1 MLPLTRF
8 AYDKVR
14 RRAVRLEQVQGA
26 MVMPTVASHA
36 KSDFRPVLMACCLAM
51 LAVGDN
57 STAIMA
63 ALPAMTGSLQ
73 LGRAEVEWVVN
84 AYLLTAAI
92 FIIVGGDAADQ
103 FGARRS
109 SIAGIAL
116 FALASLITALAPA
129 GFVVVGARGLQG
141 LGAAFAVAG
150 TLAAVT
156 EAAPD
161 SRRAE
166 AIGAWTGFLMLGFS
180 IGPLVGGAVTHYAG
194 WRFIFWLN
202 VVAMVPAALLLLLH
216 PGTGGR
222 RTASMDW
229 VGLGVLAVFMVTLI
243 AGLQALAHVRINP
256 QAAIIPLA
264 LAVIAFAG
272 LIWTETRRRQ
282 PLVDFGLFSNR
293 NFAIAAGLLFLV
305 MFDIM
310 TLLLYYNLFAQSA
323 GGLGMSAVAAGL
335 SLLPL
340 SVALFGFARAA
351 PWLGMKIGVR
361 RMLTGG
367 SLLLALGCA
376 IIWLSLQIEAKF
388 ALLLPGLFVA
398 GAGIALIYAS
408 APRLGLATLP
418 QLQAGKGSG
427 LLNSCSFLGGTV
439 GVTFGGIV
447 FTLTGFSGVLV
458 LLGVSAL
465 ASAALCL
472 RLHVD

>member
-1 MLPLTRF
+1 
-8 AYDKVR
+8 
-14 RRAVRLEQVQGA
+14 LEQAEGA
-26 MVMPTVASHA
+26 VVMPVASNT
-36 KSDFRPVLMACCLAM
+36 KSDLASVLVACCLAM

-63 ALPAMTGSLQ
+63 ALPDMKGSLQ
-73 LGRAEVEWVVN
+73 LGPAEVEWVVN

-92 FIIVGGDAADQ
+92 FIIVGGGAADQ
-103 FGARRS
+103 LGARRS
-109 SIAGIAL
+109 SVAGIAL
-116 FALASLITALAPA
+116 FALASLIIALAPA
-129 GFVVVGARGLQG
+129 GPVVVGARALQG

-150 TLAAVT
+150 TLAAVS

-161 SRRAE
+161 SKRAE

-202 VVAMVPAALLLLLH
+202 VVAMVPAALMLLRH
-216 PGTGGR
+216 PGAGGR
-222 RTASMDW
+222 RAISMDW
-229 VGLGVLAVFMVTLI
+229 GGLGILAIFMVTLI
-243 AGLQALAHVRINP
+243 SGLQALAHVRINP
-256 QAAIIPLA
+256 LAAIVPLA
-264 LAVIAFAG
+264 LAVIAFAA
-272 LIWTETRRRQ
+272 LIRTETRRPQ
-282 PLVDFGLFSNR
+282 PLVDFALFSNR

-323 GGLGMSAVAAGL
+323 DGLGMSAIAAGL

-340 SVALFGFARAA
+340 SIALFAFARAA
-351 PWLGMKIGVR
+351 PSIGMWIGMR
-361 RMLTGG
+361 RMLTSG
-367 SLLLALGCA
+367 SLLLAVGCA
-376 IIWLSLQIEAKF
+376 MLFLSFQVEARF
-388 ALLLPGLFVA
+388 AILMPGLFVA
-398 GAGIALIYAS
+398 GVGIALIYAS

-427 LLNSCSFLGGTV
+427 MLNSCSFLGGTV

-447 FTLTGFSGVLV
+447 FALSGLPGVLV

-472 RLHVD
+472 RLKAE

>member
-1 MLPLTRF
+1 
-8 AYDKVR
+8 
-14 RRAVRLEQVQGA
+14 
-26 MVMPTVASHA
+26 MPAASNT
-36 KSDFRPVLMACCLAM
+36 KSDLASVLIACCLAM

-63 ALPAMTGSLQ
+63 ALPDMKASLQ
-73 LGRAEVEWVVN
+73 LGPAEVEWVVN

-92 FIIVGGDAADQ
+92 FIIVGGGAADQ
-103 FGARRS
+103 LGARRS
-109 SIAGIAL
+109 SVAGIAL
-116 FALASLITALAPA
+116 FALASLIIALAPT
-129 GFVVVGARGLQG
+129 GPVVVGARALQG

-150 TLAAVT
+150 TLAAVS

-161 SRRAE
+161 SKRAE

-180 IGPLVGGAVTHYAG
+180 IGPLIGGAVTHYAG

-202 VVAMVPAALLLLLH
+202 VAAMVPAALMLQRH
-216 PGTGGR
+216 PGAGGR
-222 RTASMDW
+222 RAISMDW
-229 VGLGVLAVFMVTLI
+229 VGLGILAVFMVTLI
-243 AGLQALAHVRINP
+243 SGLQALAHVRTNP
-256 QAAIIPLA
+256 LAAIVPLA
-264 LAVIAFAG
+264 LAVMAFIA
-272 LIWTETRRRQ
+272 LIRTETRRPQ
-282 PLVDFGLFSNR
+282 PLVDFALFANR

-323 GGLGMSAVAAGL
+323 DGLDMSAIAAGL

-340 SVALFGFARAA
+340 SIALFAFARAA
-351 PWLGMKIGVR
+351 PMIAMRIGVR

-367 SLLLALGCA
+367 SLLLAVGCA
-376 IIWLSLQIEAKF
+376 IVWLSFQTNAKF
-388 ALLLPGLFVA
+388 AALMPGLFVA
-398 GAGIALIYAS
+398 GAGIAVIYAS

-427 LLNSCSFLGGTV
+427 MLNSCSFLGGTV

-447 FTLTGFSGVLV
+447 FALAGFSGVLV
-458 LLGVSAL
+458 LLGISAL

-472 RLHVD
+472 RLRAE

>member
-1 MLPLTRF
+1 
-8 AYDKVR
+8 
-14 RRAVRLEQVQGA
+14 
-26 MVMPTVASHA
+26 MPAASNT
-36 KSDFRPVLMACCLAM
+36 KSDLRPVLMACCLAM

-63 ALPAMTGSLQ
+63 ALPEMRASLQ
-73 LGRAEVEWVVN
+73 LGPAEVEWVVN

-92 FIIVGGDAADQ
+92 FIVVGGDAADQ
-103 FGARRS
+103 IGARRS
-109 SIAGIAL
+109 SISGIAL
-116 FALASLITALAPA
+116 FALASLIIALAPA
-129 GFVVVGARGLQG
+129 GFVVVGARALQG

-156 EAAPD
+156 EAAPN

-202 VVAMVPAALLLLLH
+202 AAAMVPAALLLLRH
-216 PGTGGR
+216 PGAEGR
-222 RTASMDW
+222 RTTSMDW
-229 VGLGVLAVFMVTLI
+229 MGLGILAVFMVTLI
-243 AGLQALAHVRINP
+243 SGLQALAHVRINP
-256 QAAIIPLA
+256 QAAIVPLA
-264 LAVIAFAG
+264 LAAIAFGG
-272 LIWTETRRRQ
+272 LIRTETRRRQ

-293 NFAIAAGLLFLV
+293 NFAISAGLLFLV

-310 TLLLYYNLFAQSA
+310 TLLLYYNLIAQSA
-323 GGLGMSAVAAGL
+323 DGLGMSAVEAGL

-351 PWLGMKIGVR
+351 PSIGMRIGVR
-361 RMLTGG
+361 RMLIGG

-376 IIWLSLQIEAKF
+376 IIWSSFQIEARF
-388 ALLLPGLFVA
+388 AVLMPGLFVT
-398 GAGIALIYAS
+398 GAGIALTYAS

-427 LLNSCSFLGGTV
+427 MLNSCSFLGGTV

-447 FTLTGFSGVLV
+447 FALTGFSGVLV

>member
-1 MLPLTRF
+1 MLAT
-8 AYDKVR
+8 
-14 RRAVRLEQVQGA
+14 
-26 MVMPTVASHA
+26 SHA
-36 KSDFRPVLMACCLAM
+36 KSNLKPVLMACCLAM

-63 ALPAMTGSLQ
+63 ALPDMKGSLQ
-73 LGRAEVEWVVN
+73 LGPAELEWVVN

-92 FIIVGGDAADQ
+92 FIIVGGGAADQ
-103 FGARRS
+103 LGARRS
-109 SIAGIAL
+109 SIAGIAV
-116 FALASLITALAPA
+116 FALASLLIALAPA
-129 GFVVVGARGLQG
+129 GFVVVGARALQG

-161 SRRAE
+161 ERRPE

-202 VVAMVPAALLLLLH
+202 VIAMVPAGLMLLRH
-216 PGTGGR
+216 PGAGGR
-222 RTASMDW
+222 RAISMDW
-229 VGLGVLAVFMVTLI
+229 GGLGLLALFMVTLI
-243 AGLQALAHVRINP
+243 SGLQALAHVRTNP
-256 QAAIIPLA
+256 LSAIVPLA
-264 LAVIAFAG
+264 LAVIAFP
-272 LIWTETRRRQ
+272 LLLRTETRRPQ
-282 PLVDFGLFSNR
+282 PLVDFGLFANR
-293 NFAIAAGLLFLV
+293 NFAIGAGLLFLV

-323 GGLGMSAVAAGL
+323 DGLGISAVAAGL

-340 SVALFGFARAA
+340 SVALFAFARAA
-351 PWLGMKIGVR
+351 PTIGMSIGVR

-376 IIWLSLQIEAKF
+376 IIWSSFQIEARF
-388 ALLLPGLFVA
+388 ALLMPGLFVA

-418 QLQAGKGSG
+418 QSQAGKGSG

-447 FTLTGFSGVLV
+447 FALTGFPGVLV

-465 ASAALCL
+465 ASAVLCL

>member
-1 MLPLTRF
+1 
-8 AYDKVR
+8 
-14 RRAVRLEQVQGA
+14 
-26 MVMPTVASHA
+26 MVMPVGSNT
-36 KSDFRPVLMACCLAM
+36 KSDLAPVLMACCLAM

-63 ALPAMTGSLQ
+63 ALPDMKGSLQ
-73 LGRAEVEWVVN
+73 LGPAEVEWVVN

-92 FIIVGGDAADQ
+92 FIIVGGGAADQ
-103 FGARRS
+103 LGARRS
-109 SIAGIAL
+109 SVAGIAL
-116 FALASLITALAPA
+116 FALASLIIALAPA
-129 GFVVVGARGLQG
+129 GFVVVGARALQG

-161 SRRAE
+161 ARRAE
-166 AIGAWTGFLMLGFS
+166 AIGAWTGFLMVGFS

-202 VVAMVPAALLLLLH
+202 VVAMVPAALMLLRH
-216 PGTGGR
+216 PGAGSR
-222 RTASMDW
+222 RTISMDW
-229 VGLGVLAVFMVTLI
+229 AGLGILAVFMVTLI
-243 AGLQALAHVRINP
+243 SGLQALAHVRINP
-256 QAAIIPLA
+256 LAAIVPLA
-264 LAVIAFAG
+264 LAAIALLA
-272 LIWTETRRRQ
+272 LIRMEMRRPQ
-282 PLVDFGLFSNR
+282 PLVDFGLFANR
-293 NFAIAAGLLFLV
+293 NFAIATGLLFLV

-323 GGLGMSAVAAGL
+323 DGLGISAVAAGL

-340 SVALFGFARAA
+340 SVALFAFARAA
-351 PWLGMKIGVR
+351 PSIAMRIGVR

-376 IIWLSLQIEAKF
+376 IIWSSLQIEARL
-388 ALLLPGLFVA
+388 ALLMPGLFVA
-398 GAGIALIYAS
+398 GAGIALVYAS

-427 LLNSCSFLGGTV
+427 MLNSCSFLGGTV

-447 FTLTGFSGVLV
+447 FALSGFSSVLV

-465 ASAALCL
+465 ASAVLCL
-472 RLHVD
+472 RLPVE

>member
-1 MLPLTRF
+1 METAPQT
-8 AYDKVR
+8 
-14 RRAVRLEQVQGA
+14 
-26 MVMPTVASHA
+26 
-36 KSDFRPVLMACCLAM
+36 KSDLRPVLTACCLAM

-63 ALPAMTGSLQ
+63 ALPAMRSELQ
-73 LGRAEVEWVVN
+73 LGAAEVEWVVN
-84 AYLLTAAI
+84 AYLLTAAM

-103 FGARRS
+103 VGARRS

-116 FALASLITALAPA
+116 FALASLIIALAPA
-129 GFVVVGARGLQG
+129 GFLVVGARALQG

-150 TLAAVT
+150 TLAAVS

-161 SRRAE
+161 AKRAE

-180 IGPLVGGAVTHYAG
+180 IGPLVGGAITHYAG

-202 VVAMVPAALLLLLH
+202 LIAMVPAALILLRH
-216 PGTGGR
+216 PGTAGR
-222 RTASMDW
+222 RATSMDGM
-229 VGLGVLAVFMVTLI
+229 GLGLLAVFMVTLI
-243 AGLQALAHVRINP
+243 SGLQALAHVRINP
-256 QAAIIPLA
+256 PAAIVPLA
-264 LAVIAFAG
+264 LAAIAFGG

-310 TLLLYYNLFAQSA
+310 TLLLYYNFFAQSA
-323 GGLGMSAVAAGL
+323 DGLGMSAVVAGL

-340 SVALFGFARAA
+340 SVALFAFARAA
-351 PWLGMKIGVR
+351 PLIAVRIGMR

-367 SLLLALGCA
+367 SLLLAIGCA
-376 IIWLSLQIEAKF
+376 IIWLSLQTEARF
-388 ALLLPGLFVA
+388 ALLMPGLFIA

-408 APRLGLATLP
+408 SPRLGLATLP

-427 LLNSCSFLGGTV
+427 MLNSCSFLGGTV
-439 GVTFGGIV
+439 GVTFGGIL
-447 FTLTGFSGVLV
+447 FALAGFPGVIV
-458 LLGVSAL
+458 LLGCSAL
-465 ASAALCL
+465 VSAALCL
-472 RLHVD
+472 RLSVD